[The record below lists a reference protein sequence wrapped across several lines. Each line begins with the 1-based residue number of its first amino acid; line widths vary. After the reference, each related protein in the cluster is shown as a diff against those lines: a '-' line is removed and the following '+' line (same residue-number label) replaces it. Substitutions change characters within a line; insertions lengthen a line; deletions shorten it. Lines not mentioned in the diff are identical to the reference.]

1 MSFPL
6 EGVKVLDFTRVLAGP
21 FATRILADLGAD
33 VLKVEPPEGDM
44 TRNLG
49 RKIGGISG
57 YFTQQNVGK
66 RSICVDLNKPEG
78 QELIKKLVAHADV
91 VTENFR
97 PGIMASFNLGWEDL
111 KAINSKLVM
120 MSISGFGQEGP
131 ERERASYAPIIH
143 AEMGLLQRQQM
154 VAGADKPVD
163 LAFSLADTSTGM
175 HGLIGLLAALHHAQK
190 TGTGQHVDIA
200 MINALMF
207 TDDYVHSSIDK
218 VRIVNGGGVVFDA
231 TGGPIM
237 LAGDEKWYWRVLNT
251 RAGLQDPTPD
261 GSDLPTKIR
270 MRREAIEQYL
280 LSFPDRES
288 LIAKLNEV
296 NLAWGDVFDHREVLE
311 KQGSIEGRQVLTEV
325 DDRDGGRRR
334 VTNTPYRF
342 SNADAAVRG
351 PAAYRGEHNYEALQ
365 DWAKLPAS
373 EIDAL
378 HENGVL
384 LAEER
389 AQEGHRD

>member
-111 KAINSKLVM
+111 KAINPKLVM

-251 RAGLQDPTPD
+251 RAGLQDPTPE
-261 GSDLPTKIR
+261 GADLPTKIR

-342 SNADAAVRG
+342 SDADAAVRG

-378 HENGVL
+378 HEKGVL